1 MRAYRF
7 FAPADFQELF
17 ATVAAQTDAQVK
29 FLAGGT
35 DLVPRINME
44 RDQIPYEAKPDMAIV
59 SLAGLGLT
67 GIREEEGAIV
77 IGAMTTITQI
87 QDSALLREKAP
98 VLCQAADQMAGF
110 AVRNTATLGGN
121 IMNASPAADS
131 LPALLV
137 LDASV
142 TLRGP
147 GGERQIHLADF
158 FTGPGKT
165 AAEDDEVL
173 TQITIHPGA
182 GRANFQKLGRRAAE
196 TLSVVN
202 AAAYIE
208 QSGGVCTAARI
219 AVGSAAPTV
228 RLCEAA
234 ANALIGS
241 RLDDAAVNAA
251 AQLVNQ
257 VLSPIDDIRSTA
269 WYRLETAPVLVR
281 RAIEAAAGITPTA

>member
-1 MRAYRF
+1 MREYRF
-7 FAPADFQELF
+7 FAPDTFQALF
-17 ATVAAQTDAQVK
+17 DTVAAQQGAQVK

-44 RDQIPYEAKPDMAIV
+44 RDQIPYEDKPPMALI
-59 SLAGLGLT
+59 SLAKLGLT
-67 GIREEEGAIV
+67 GIREEGEAIC

-98 VLCQAADQMAGF
+98 VLCQAADLMAGF
-110 AVRNTATLGGN
+110 AVRNAATLGGN
-121 IMNASPAADS
+121 IMNASPAADT

-137 LDASV
+137 LGARL

-147 GGERQIHLADF
+147 GGERQAALADF

-165 AAEDDEVL
+165 AAAADEVL
-173 TQITIHPGA
+173 TQITVYPGA
-182 GRANFQKLGRRAAE
+182 GGANFQKLGRRAAE

-228 RLCEAA
+228 KLCEAA
-234 ANALIGS
+234 AQALVGKT
-241 RLDDAAVNAA
+241 LDAAAAEAA
-251 AQLVNQ
+251 AGLVNQ

-281 RAIEAAAGITPTA
+281 RAILAAAGMADPA

>member
-1 MRAYRF
+1 MREYRF
-7 FAPADFQELF
+7 FAPDTFQALF
-17 ATVAAQTDAQVK
+17 DTVAAQQGAQVK

-35 DLVPRINME
+35 DLVPQINME
-44 RDQIPYEAKPDMAIV
+44 RDQIPYEDKPPMALI
-59 SLAGLGLT
+59 SLAKLGLG
-67 GIREEEGAIV
+67 GVREEGEAV
-77 IGAMTTITQI
+77 CIGAMTTITQI

-98 VLCQAADQMAGF
+98 VLCQAADLMAGF

-121 IMNASPAADS
+121 IMNASPAADT

-137 LDASV
+137 LDARL

-147 GGERQIHLADF
+147 AGERQVALADF

-165 AAEDDEVL
+165 IAAADEVL
-173 TQITIHPGA
+173 TAITVYPGA

-208 QSGGVCTAARI
+208 QSDGVCTAARI

-228 RLCEAA
+228 KLCQAAAQALVGKPLDAAAAEAA
-234 ANALIGS
+234 AG
-241 RLDDAAVNAA
+241 
-251 AQLVNQ
+251 LVNQ

-281 RAIEAAAGITPTA
+281 RAILAAAGMADPA

>member
-1 MRAYRF
+1 MREYRF
-7 FAPADFQELF
+7 FAPDDFQALF
-17 ATVAAQTDAQVK
+17 ETVSAQQGAQIK

-44 RDQIPYEAKPDMAIV
+44 RDQIPYEEKPPMALI
-59 SLAGLGLT
+59 SLAKLGLG
-67 GIREEEGAIV
+67 GIREEGEAIC

-87 QDSALLREKAP
+87 QDSTLLRDKIP
-98 VLCQAADQMAGF
+98 VLCQAADLMAGF

-121 IMNASPAADS
+121 IMNASPAADT

-137 LDASV
+137 LGAQL

-147 GGERQIHLADF
+147 SGERKVPLAEF

-165 AAEDDEVL
+165 VAAADEVL
-173 TQITIHPGA
+173 TQITVFPGT
-182 GRANFQKLGRRAAE
+182 GHANFQKLGRRAAE

-208 QSGGVCTAARI
+208 QSGGVCTTARI

-228 RLCEAA
+228 KLCEAA
-234 ANALIGS
+234 AQALVGKP
-241 RLDDAAVNAA
+241 LDDAAVERAA
-251 AQLVNQ
+251 GLVNQ
-257 VLSPIDDIRSTA
+257 ALSPIDDIRSTA
-269 WYRLETAPVLVR
+269 WYRMETAPVLVR
-281 RAIEAAAGITPTA
+281 RAILAAAGMADQA